1 QEGFLGFDLDY
12 WSGKWRG
19 WDKVNIKRRDK
30 LREVVRK
37 LEGEVSLVHVL
48 EECEHTVRLN
58 LELSGQ
64 PSGLCYHHF
73 LYISSAGNRVV
84 SATIISDI

>member
-1 QEGFLGFDLDY
+1 MDKQAVTLSGRPIVDMRAFSETAAEGFLGFDLDY

-58 LELSGQ
+58 LEV
-64 PSGLCYHHF
+64 
-73 LYISSAGNRVV
+73 I
-84 SATIISDI
+84 